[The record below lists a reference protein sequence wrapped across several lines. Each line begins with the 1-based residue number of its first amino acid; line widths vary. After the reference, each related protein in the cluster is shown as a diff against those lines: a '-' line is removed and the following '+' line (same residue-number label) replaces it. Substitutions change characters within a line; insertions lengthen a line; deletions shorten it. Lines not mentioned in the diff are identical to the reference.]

1 MKSGNQ
7 IMLLREES
15 IKPSDNVLE
24 NALGIELYAVYLELM
39 NIINNEFKLDAQ
51 WRFYKDGNAW
61 LCKIVNGKKT
71 IFWLSVWEGYI
82 KAGFYFTE
90 KTRSGIL
97 ELEINKKIKEDFS
110 EAKPIGKLLPLIVN
124 IDSMEQLD
132 DLRIIMKF
140 KKELK

>member
-1 MKSGNQ
+1 MKSDNQ
-7 IMLLREES
+7 IMLLREEN
-15 IKPSDNVLE
+15 IKPSDNVLA
-24 NALGIELYAVYLELM
+24 NALGKELYAVYSSLM
-39 NIINNEFKLDAQ
+39 NIINDEFNLDAQ

-61 LCKIVNGKKT
+61 LCKIVNRKKT

-90 KTRSGIL
+90 KTRLNIL
-97 ELEINKKIKEDFS
+97 ELEINTKIKEDFS